1 MCMAIKQQGQ
11 PLCNTEREDIVTF
24 TISKDNALRLAQIE
38 LVAADLQRPT
48 IASVELAFNG
58 DTLTATAT
66 DSYRLVV
73 YTIKFETGGLPDD
86 SMTVLVPAKEFCN
99 AIKNTLKLAPPEHK
113 KAGLA
118 LSPAVA
124 PGQTVTVTGDWP
136 LPSGVMI
143 KDITSGSTFPNVA
156 QLFGGQEIDGRY
168 RYGHQQYHEVPEH
181 TTLPAF
187 SGEYLAAL
195 GSLLGSTQAL
205 KKGMT
210 PWQVTVMD
218 KVLNEPAKGN
228 KVPWA
233 FATRDKE
240 HTIGIT
246 YLLMPIN
253 PNRRDG

>member
-1 MCMAIKQQGQ
+1 M
-11 PLCNTEREDIVTF
+11 TF
-24 TISKDNALRLAQIE
+24 TISRDNALRLSQIH
-38 LVAADLQRPT
+38 LAASKDPRPT
-48 IASVELAFNG
+48 IQSVELKFEG
-58 DTLTATAT
+58 STLTAMCT
-66 DSYRLVV
+66 DSYRLAVF
-73 YTIKFETGGLPDD
+73 TIKHDPATEGVTNDND
-86 SMTVLVPAKEFCN
+86 MTVLVPAKEFCD

-118 LSPAVA
+118 LSPARL
-124 PGQTVTVTGDWP
+124 PRQTVTVTGDWP

-156 QLFGGQEIDGRY
+156 FLFGGQELDGRY
-168 RYGHQQYHEVPEH
+168 RYGHQPYHQLPVD

-187 SGEYLAAL
+187 SGEYLANT

-205 KKGMT
+205 KKGMS
-210 PWQVTVMD
+210 PWQVTIMD
-218 KVLNEPAKGN
+218 KVLNDPSEGN

-240 HTIGIT
+240 QTIGIT